1 MQKKLVSILPLL
13 LWVSVCLGNQPPTR
27 IISLAP
33 SLTQEIFLLGSGH
46 RLVGDTRYCV
56 VPEAA
61 KHVEKVA
68 TAMEVNVEK
77 VVRLRPDLVVA
88 TSLTSPETITT
99 LKKMGLKVE
108 VFPQPLNYAQICEQ
122 FMRLAS
128 RLGKTK
134 CADSIVAASKER
146 LDALRS
152 KHTPTFH
159 PAVFMEIGTKPLFTA
174 IGGTFLDDFITQLG
188 GSNIAHDA
196 TSGLYSREEVLR
208 QNPDVIIIV
217 TMGIAGREEKKR
229 WEQFPKLKAVQNHQ
243 VFIVDS
249 YQLCSPTPVS
259 FIDGLEKVDNL
270 IHQHQK
276 NKQHD

>member
-1 MQKKLVSILPLL
+1 MRQKIVSIIPLL
-13 LWVSVCLGNQPPTR
+13 LWALVCLGNQPPTR

-46 RLVGDTRYCV
+46 RLIGDTRYCV

-61 KHVEKVA
+61 KQVEKVA

-77 VVRLRPDLVVA
+77 VVRLQADLVVA
-88 TSLTSPETITT
+88 TSLTSPETVTT

-108 VFPQPLNYAQICEQ
+108 VFPQPRSYKEICSQ
-122 FMRLAS
+122 FISLAS
-128 RLGKTK
+128 LLGKADR
-134 CADSIVAASKER
+134 ADSIVAASKER
-146 LDALRS
+146 LNALRS

-159 PAVFMEIGTKPLFTA
+159 PTVFMEIGTKPLYTA

-188 GSNIAHDA
+188 GSNIAHNA

-208 QNPDVIIIV
+208 QNPDIIIIV
-217 TMGIAGREEKKR
+217 TMGIAGQEEKKR
-229 WEQFPKLKAVQNHQ
+229 WEQFPGLKAVQNHQ

-259 FIDGLEKVDNL
+259 FVDGLEKVDNL
-270 IHQHQK
+270 IKQHQK
-276 NKQHD
+276 NIQRE